1 LKEHHAKE
9 LFSHTTV
16 SLMTLTAVAL
26 GIFVAVR
33 KYRGDQLNRA
43 PEKVSMLTAAA
54 RKDLYQDSF
63 NESAFMRPGQS
74 LIKKLLQIDLVVIDG
89 LVKSVGLVSIGA
101 GTKLRSLQSGYVRSY
116 ALMMVIG
123 ALALI
128 ATVWIVTA

>member
-1 LKEHHAKE
+1 
-9 LFSHTTV
+9 
-16 SLMTLTAVAL
+16 MTLTVVAIGVSL
-26 GIFVAVR
+26 AVR
-33 KYRGDQLNRA
+33 KYRGDQSDKA

-54 RKDLYQDSF
+54 RKDLYQDSL

-74 LIKKLLQIDLVVIDG
+74 LIKKLLQIDLIVIDG
-89 LVKSVGLVSIGA
+89 LVRSVGLVSISA